1 MGLSRRIKDKELV
14 GGSTE
19 EDIYPVTSTR
29 SVYNSQNKTVDQ
41 LLATNLPINISVNYN
56 ANYNTN
62 YNTDYNATAYSLQE
76 AINIVPLYDRRIGF
90 VGTYLSKDLTPNKWI
105 TIQYNGTS
113 VDSSAWVNP
122 DNWVQM
128 LSELDIVQS
137 SGNSE
142 DKVMSQKAVK
152 EFMEEY
158 NGQKVVYDISLFNAL
173 SFGDNV
179 SKAFTPISGGFEGM
193 TKFPS
198 VGDKVANVAYGNIQG
213 VVIFSGTELRTGRK
227 VVIYTSNGGVNTIYI
242 NNNSVSNISRTHV
255 YNFALLKTI
264 DGGSTSSELRAAFI
278 PMNGNEV
285 IPPRAGDVAVS
296 AGSSESAVFVS
307 VTYDDSTYTI
317 HYVVNDEHRI
327 IKASSDWVVQDYTVC
342 SLLKLKYSI
351 AALTAEL
358 PLFRFLLLQTGDS
371 QVNIAKALGISSS
384 VTSDMITTLFIG
396 LSTVPVI
403 NLVSSNADTSE
414 NKIKCNL
421 SAFSETIGI
430 SVKALYRISFIYRG
444 KTYDYDF
451 YIKDNNEY
459 TVRVTVGG
467 LNVEALSFANIQDL
481 SGISNVTA
489 IKNAL
494 KISDESMSIKD
505 RLENLS
511 KSIVVLTDDDAEDTF
526 ENKTYVNLYK
536 SRKQINSVFYAG
548 IAMTYSGSYF
558 IQTTFFYNPT
568 PENGNLDISKVSREV
583 YILENPAID

>member
-1 MGLSRRIKDKELV
+1 MGLCRKIKDKELV

-19 EDIYPVTSTR
+19 EDIYPITSTQ

-41 LLATNLPINISVNYN
+41 LLATNLPINISANYN
-56 ANYNTN
+56 ANYN
-62 YNTDYNATAYSLQE
+62 AIAYTLQE
-76 AINIVPLYDRRIGF
+76 AINMVPLYDRRIGF
-90 VGTYLSKDLTPNKWI
+90 IGTYLSKDLTPNKWI
-105 TIQYNGTS
+105 TIQYNGIS
-113 VDSSAWVNP
+113 VDSNSWVNT

-137 SGNSE
+137 IGESE
-142 DKVMSQKAVK
+142 DKVMSQKAIKKYVEGNK
-152 EFMEEY
+152 DSTVTY
-158 NGQKVVYDISLFNAL
+158 NLSSFEAL

-179 SKAFTPISGGFEGM
+179 SNAFVPISGGFEGM
-193 TKFPS
+193 SKFPS
-198 VGDKVANVAYGNIQG
+198 VGDRVANVAYGSIQG

-264 DGGSTSSELRAAFI
+264 NGDSPSSELRAAFI
-278 PMNGNEV
+278 PMNGKEV

-307 VTYDDSTYTI
+307 VTYDDSAYTI
-317 HYVVNDEHRI
+317 HYIVNDEHRI
-327 IKASSDWVVQDYTVC
+327 IKASSDWIVQDYTVY
-342 SLLKLKYSI
+342 SLPELKYSVG
-351 AALTAEL
+351 ALTAEL
-358 PLFRFLLLQTGDS
+358 SLFRFLGLHTGDS
-371 QVNIAKALGISSS
+371 QEKVAKALNMSSN
-384 VTSDMITTLFIG
+384 VTSGSITTLLIR

-414 NKIKCNL
+414 NRIKCNI
-421 SAFSETIGI
+421 SEFSETIGI
-430 SVKALYRISFIYRG
+430 SAKTLYRISFIYMG

-451 YIKDNNEY
+451 YTKDNNEY

-467 LNVEALSFANIQDL
+467 LNVETLSFVNIQALS
-481 SGISNVTA
+481 GTSNVTA

-494 KISDESMSIKD
+494 KISDRSMSITA

-511 KSIVVLTDDDAEDTF
+511 KSIVILTDDDAEDTF
-526 ENKTYVNLYK
+526 EDKIYVNLYK
-536 SRKQINSVFYAG
+536 SRKQINSVSYAG
-548 IAMTYSGSYF
+548 IAMTYTGPNF

-568 PENGNLDISKVSREV
+568 PESEDLDISKVAREV
-583 YILENPAID
+583 YVLENPSID